1 MTNQLDVVIQPIV
14 VRFSIQDGEIIYHL
28 AGSAEGQLDNM
39 ERLMSVDPN
48 KVDLFD
54 SNLGYLP
61 VSTTV
66 LIRGEK
72 NVLVDP
78 GNYHTGF
85 YGHLGLGLKKFGLS
99 LEDIDVVIVTH
110 CHHDHMSS
118 TFKLKNAQICIGA
131 GELDFAA
138 SIYGT
143 PGVNFQVGENRN
155 FLEVPLNGILEI
167 MDGVQVIST
176 PGHTP
181 GHVSVLVDTG
191 MESILVTGDAI
202 MTQREYEF
210 GEHSIWYSGKQLEEV
225 KKSRERIQLVKP
237 SIVMPGHDRGFRP
250 GSLI

>member
-1 MTNQLDVVIQPIV
+1 MKNQIDVVIQPIV

-28 AGSAEGQLDNM
+28 AGSADGQLDHM
-39 ERLMSVDPN
+39 EHLMGIDTS
-48 KVDLFD
+48 KVGLFD

-72 NVLVDP
+72 NIVVDP

-85 YGHLGLGLKKFGLS
+85 YGHLGIGLKKFGLTFD
-99 LEDIDVVIVTH
+99 DIDAIVVTH

-118 TFKLKNAQICIGA
+118 SFKFSKSKIFIGA

-138 SIYGT
+138 SVYGQA
-143 PGVNFQVGENRN
+143 GVDFQLGGNKNIE
-155 FLEVPLNGILEI
+155 EIPLNGIVEI

-191 MESILVTGDAI
+191 VESILISGDAV
-202 MTQREYEF
+202 MTQREFEY

-225 KKSRERIQLVKP
+225 KESRKKLQLVKP
-237 SIVMPGHDRGFRP
+237 SIVMPGHDRAFRP
-250 GSLI
+250 GSLV